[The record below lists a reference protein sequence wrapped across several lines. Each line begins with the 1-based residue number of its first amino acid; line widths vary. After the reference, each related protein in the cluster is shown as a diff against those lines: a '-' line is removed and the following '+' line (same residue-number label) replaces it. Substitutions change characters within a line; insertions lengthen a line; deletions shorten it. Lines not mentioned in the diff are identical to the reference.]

1 MLARAMK
8 LISTRKWRL
17 CLAAPVAGLLLA
29 YAATASAATTPADPT
44 VVGGQ
49 AFAAGSTSHF
59 AVPAGVRS
67 IQVHAV
73 GGRGASNSG
82 KKGGF
87 AAAVNGALEV
97 EPGEILWA
105 VVGGNATGSE
115 GGSNGGGSGGSSALG
130 APVGGGGGGASD
142 IRTVDPTTNP
152 FGAASLESRL
162 IIAAG
167 GGGAGALG
175 NGTGVKANAAGGN
188 AAEGGVRAESAGAD
202 NTIGSGG
209 FGGGPGGTTET
220 GNGGQGGFFFG
231 GSGCGSSGG
240 AGSAGREGRGGE
252 GGNGQ
257 SNAPAGWGGGGGA
270 GLVGGGGGGAG
281 MLFICLESVVV
292 TSGGGGGGGSSL
304 KPPGGTVAVDT
315 DEGSKPEITTR
326 WTIPGTVMSG
336 PTGYINQTEPSF
348 ALSSEDA
355 GTSFEC
361 RLDAGGEKGSWEVCG
376 AEPAVPTIGD
386 GTYVFEA
393 RAVNA
398 EANVDPTPAALEF
411 FVETAPPVIIEL
423 NGPSVAS
430 PTTETQPT
438 FNFLGGSIIPVHFEC
453 AFDGAAPGPC
463 SGEHS
468 DRPAEPLSVGDHSF
482 AVTPIDAAGNVGKPE
497 TRTFV
502 VSPVPGQGPST
513 TGGSTAGPSSAAVGS
528 TANPSR
534 TAVAPTIKLG
544 KVKLNAKKGTA
555 TVLATV
561 NGPGALRLNGA
572 KVKAATVKA
581 SRAGSVAITVAA
593 TPKALQQLRS
603 KGALTAR
610 VTVTF
615 TAAGGTATASETV
628 RLREKRPARGHPRR

>member
-29 YAATASAATTPADPT
+29 HAATASAATTPPDPT

-82 KKGGF
+82 KQGGF
-87 AAAVNGALEV
+87 AAAVNGALKV

-142 IRTVDPTTNP
+142 IRTVDPTMNP

-167 GGGAGALG
+167 GGGAGALS

-188 AAEGGVRAESAGAD
+188 AAEVGVRAESAGAD

-281 MLFICLESVVV
+281 MLFVCLESVVV

-304 KPPGGTVAVDT
+304 KPQGGTVAVDT

-355 GTSFEC
+355 GASFEC

-376 AEPAVPTIGD
+376 
-386 GTYVFEA
+386 A

-502 VSPVPGQGPST
+502 VSPVPEQGSST
-513 TGGSTAGPSSAAVGS
+513 AGGSTAGPSSAAVGS

-581 SRAGSVAITVAA
+581 SRGGSVLITVAA
-593 TPKALQQLRS
+593 GRKDLEQLKAE
-603 KGALTAR
+603 GALTAR
-610 VTVTF
+610 VIVTF
-615 TAAGGTATASETV
+615 TAAAGGTATASKTV
-628 RLREKRPARGHPRR
+628 RLREKRPARGHPHR